1 MIPHKTDP
9 DRKQSIGGA
18 TASACMVVGGGLVT
32 ADAGV
37 WLGRIPSS
45 RHSDVLGVIYW
56 VFRGKVRG
64 ELGYH

>member
-1 MIPHKTDP
+1 
-9 DRKQSIGGA
+9 
-18 TASACMVVGGGLVT
+18 MVVGGGLVA